1 MLIGIYIF
9 LFFGLVSSI
18 NLPSN
23 KGWFKGNNR
32 VDNQLQGV
40 GFDRDGANSTKTN
53 NILTLFMSHTYSVNF
68 DNSNSNSNN
77 NIRQDEPKEFYVRQ
91 VPGDGSCLFH
101 AVATCIKFVAS
112 NDNKKL
118 YNTLVFDNNMKKI
131 SLKLRQIA
139 VDVLSNLENITL
151 YMENNETIN
160 NKELLIQVADYY
172 NSTTDDY
179 CSQMLKKTTWGGGP
193 EIVAISNYIKRPIYV
208 YELCSNHKSHGNFK
222 FKICAKFGCPVF
234 DKKIPL
240 YILCADGRF
249 PNIKLGE
256 EKSTGDHFLAL
267 FPVDKIQKCLDG
279 KNDDYV
285 DHDEVIEDIINRNM
299 K

>member
-1 MLIGIYIF
+1 MLIGIYVF
-9 LFFGLVSSI
+9 VLFGLVASI

-23 KGWFKGNNR
+23 KGWFKGSNR
-32 VDNQLQGV
+32 VDNQFQGAR
-40 GFDRDGANSTKTN
+40 FDGVSANYTSTN
-53 NILTLFMSHTYSVNF
+53 DILTLFMPHTYSVNF
-68 DNSNSNSNN
+68 DNNYNDS

-101 AVATCIKFVAS
+101 ALATCIKFVAS
-112 NDNKKL
+112 NDRKKL
-118 YNTLVFDNNMKKI
+118 YNNLVFDNNMKQI

-139 VDVLSNLENITL
+139 VDVLNNLENITL
-151 YMENNETIN
+151 YMENNETIK

-172 NSTTDDY
+172 NATTEDY
-179 CSQMLKKTTWGGGP
+179 CLQMLKKTTWGGGP

-208 YELCSNHKSHGNFK
+208 YELCSKEKSYGNFK

-234 DKKIPL
+234 DKKSPL

-249 PNIKLGE
+249 PNIKLGG

-267 FPVDKIQKCLDG
+267 FPVDKIQKSLEG
-279 KNDDYV
+279 RDDDCV
-285 DHDEVIEDIINRNM
+285 DHDRVIEEIINKNM